1 MEHNNPRALTG
12 DNVFYDNV
20 RGGAWLKGAWGM
32 DDEELLLFRDSGGDG
47 GGHGLP
53 HTWLSHVA
61 WIPWSQERSSMYGTY
76 KTWDSTSRPLNFV
89 FDL

>member
-1 MEHNNPRALTG
+1 MEGGVEHNNPRALTG

-53 HTWLSHVA
+53 HLAGFLGRRREVCMV
-61 WIPWSQERSSMYGTY
+61 QNVGLY
-76 KTWDSTSRPLNFV
+76 KQTVEFC
-89 FDL
+89 F